1 MKKAAANAVSL
12 LSTRNNQGDELGL
25 SHKVSTAVIQMMF
38 EILNKL
44 LNIAVSDH
52 DAELRETML
61 GSLNNKFDLYLK
73 LKPNLQNLILAL
85 SDCNNEVQ
93 RRAIIILKRLMV
105 WNASEIVPVL
115 QSTLYRVIRVLS
127 IRSSDSEK
135 DILQNLSLLKCFIH
149 YAPLLIHN
157 HRDMIFKFL
166 LGTLNNKKTTKNVS
180 AEIFSTL
187 SSLVSISKTATIK
200 YFDALMQLIMDSL
213 QDMAFTLKRL
223 EAIKCLANIIRTSG
237 LVVFVNYK
245 YLNLIEL
252 IFTLF
257 QIEANIDARYEL
269 MKLMGV
275 LGAIDFF
282 HLFKLEASKGLGEVP
297 QSHQEIMNT
306 ITSNHKGKFYFQSNR
321 QTDSRCGVELA
332 VPRRPL

>member
-1 MKKAAANAVSL
+1 
-12 LSTRNNQGDELGL
+12 
-25 SHKVSTAVIQMMF
+25 MF

-52 DAELRETML
+52 DPELRETML
-61 GSLNNKFDLYLK
+61 GSLNSKFDLYLK

-85 SDCNNEVQ
+85 SDCNDEVQ
-93 RRAIIILKRLMV
+93 RRAIIILKRLLI
-105 WNASEIVPVL
+105 WNAGDVVPVL
-115 QSTLYRVIRVLS
+115 QSTLYRIIRVLS

-135 DILQNLSLLKCFIH
+135 DILQNLRLLKCFIH
-149 YAPLLIHN
+149 HAPMLIHN
-157 HRDMIFKFL
+157 HRDMMFKFL
-166 LGTLNNKKTTKNVS
+166 LGTLNNKKTTQNVS

-200 YFDALMQLIMDSL
+200 YFDTLMQLTMDSL

-223 EAIKCLANIIRTSG
+223 EAIKCLSNIIRTSG

-245 YLNLIEL
+245 YLNLIQL

-257 QIEANIDARYEL
+257 QIEANVDARYEL

-282 HLFKLEASKGLGEVP
+282 HLFKLEASRDTSEVA
-297 QSHQEIMNT
+297 QAHQEIMKA
-306 ITSNHKGKFYFQSNR
+306 ITSNHKGKFYFQSKYSPNL
-321 QTDSRCGVELA
+321 SRCCAQLE
-332 VPRRPL
+332 VPRRSQ

>member
-1 MKKAAANAVSL
+1 MN
-12 LSTRNNQGDELGL
+12 
-25 SHKVSTAVIQMMF
+25 QMMF

-61 GSLNNKFDLYLK
+61 GSLNSKFDVYLK

-85 SDCNNEVQ
+85 SDCNDEVQ

-105 WNASEIVPVL
+105 WNSGDIIPVL
-115 QSTLYRVIRVLS
+115 QNTLYRIIRVLS

-135 DILQNLSLLKCFIH
+135 EILQNLKLLKCFINH
-149 YAPLLIHN
+149 APKLIHN
-157 HRDMIFKFL
+157 HRDLMFKFL
-166 LGTLNNKKTTKNVS
+166 LGTLNNKKTTQNMS

-200 YFDALMQLIMDSL
+200 YFDTLMQLTMDSL
-213 QDMAFTLKRL
+213 EDMAFTKKRL
-223 EAIKCLANIIRTSG
+223 EAIKCMSNIIRTSG

-245 YLNLIEL
+245 YLNLIQL

-257 QIEANIDARYEL
+257 QIEANVEARYEL

-282 HLFKLEASKGLGEVP
+282 DLFKLEGSKGLTDVT
-297 QSHQEIMNT
+297 QNHQEIMNT
-306 ITSNHKGKFYFQSNR
+306 ITSNHKGKFYFQSKCWALMLR
-321 QTDSRCGVELA
+321 RGIKLA
-332 VPRRPL
+332 IPRRPKRCAAKRFPAEHNKSKPVLGQEHR